1 MKRSVVSLMVVGLG
15 LGLVAVPSFAAAEA
29 SPIAT
34 AMGDLRWGLNERE
47 VSAFAQ
53 RELAASYNAEIAKTK
68 DAGKQAKLKADLK
81 RAQSEVGKSQ
91 VEFQGGKS
99 RWDSSPVA
107 GEYTYD
113 NGESMLVAKGS
124 GTDSYYFFLNDKLWK
139 VVKVIDKHSAGDFKK
154 FSKSVEDKFGK
165 GRSKKGEV
173 TPSQGNTQWLEYLDR
188 NSRMRA
194 ADASDKRGGYA
205 MIFEE
210 MATVRELASTRPQKP
225 TRLAGQSDADEAD
238 TKTAKA
244 SASAPGSKPAP
255 APAKEET
262 QIAKAQQAKRSVFAN
277 ERRDEN
283 EGDYQSRKQK
293 QVVEARDRAQKAHER
308 KEDAKKGEA
317 LKQLDNIN
325 DSDPLGGL

>member
-15 LGLVAVPSFAAAEA
+15 LSLVAVPSLAAAEA

-34 AMGDLRWGLNERE
+34 AMGDLRWGLNEHE

-53 RELAASYNAEIAKTK
+53 RELAVSYNAEIAKTK

-81 RAQSEVGKSQ
+81 RAQADVARSP

-99 RWDSSPVA
+99 RWDSSPIA

-113 NGESMLVAKGS
+113 NGESMLVAKGA
-124 GTDSYYFFLNDKLWK
+124 GADSYYFFLNGKLWK
-139 VVKVIDKHSAGDFKK
+139 VVKVVDKQTAGDFKK

-165 GRSKKGEV
+165 GRNKKGEV
-173 TPSQGNTQWLEYLDR
+173 TPGQGNTQWLEYLDR
-188 NSRMRA
+188 NSRLRA
-194 ADASDKRGGYA
+194 TDASDKRGGYA

-238 TKTAKA
+238 TKSAAK
-244 SASAPGSKPAP
+244 
-255 APAKEET
+255 APAKSEDT

-277 ERRDEN
+277 ERHDEN

-293 QVVEARDRAQKAHER
+293 QVVEARERAQKAHER

>member
-15 LGLVAVPSFAAAEA
+15 LGLVAVAVPSLAAAEA

-53 RELAASYNAEIAKTK
+53 RELAVTYNAEIAKTK
-68 DAGKQAKLKADLK
+68 DAGKQNKLKADLK
-81 RAQSEVGKSQ
+81 SAQAAVGKSQ
-91 VEFQGGKS
+91 VEFNGGKS

-107 GEYTYD
+107 GEFTYD
-113 NGESMLVAKGS
+113 NGESMLIAKGS
-124 GTDSYYFFLNDKLWK
+124 GSDSYYFFLNGRLWK
-139 VVKVIDKHSAGDFKK
+139 VVKVVDKQTAGDFKK

-173 TPSQGNTQWLEYLDR
+173 TPGQGATQFIEYLDR

-205 MIFEE
+205 VIFEE
-210 MATVRELASTRPQKP
+210 MATVRELASTRPKAP

-238 TKTAKA
+238 TKSAK
-244 SASAPGSKPAP
+244 
-255 APAKEET
+255 APAKTEET

-283 EGDYQSRKQK
+283 ESDYQSRKQK
-293 QVVEARDRAQKAHER
+293 QQVDARDRAQRAHER
-308 KEDAKKGEA
+308 KEDAKKGEV